1 MRSLRLDDDLDDKV
15 RRAAAIR
22 NESVSEFLRNAAAQ
36 RAEDTLASSVR
47 EQFADVAGA
56 VHGGGGRARHS
67 GQAFS
72 DLLAERPPKR

>member
-22 NESVSEFLRNAAAQ
+22 NESVSEFLRHAAAQ

-47 EQFADVAGA
+47 EQFADVAGV
-56 VHGGGGRARHS
+56 VHGGGGRARRT
-67 GQAFS
+67 GQAFG
-72 DLLAERPPKR
+72 DLLAQRPRKK